1 MAPPKAELYTFM
13 NCPNH
18 QYPATMMLRIKT
30 ILLVLELVSEVKLS
44 FINFKSMGEHSF
56 AYNVLGLGE
65 SAGNR
70 STKAE
75 FITNIK
81 LKNCR

>member
-1 MAPPKAELYTFM
+1 
-13 NCPNH
+13 
-18 QYPATMMLRIKT
+18 
-30 ILLVLELVSEVKLS
+30 
-44 FINFKSMGEHSF
+44 MGEHSF

-65 SAGNR
+65 GAGNR

-75 FITNIK
+75 FITNIQ

>member
-30 ILLVLELVSEVKLS
+30 ILLVLELVNEVEFS
-44 FINFKSMGEHSF
+44 FINFKSMGEYSF
-56 AYNVLGLGE
+56 VSILYTPSIQTLINEYTFL
-65 SAGNR
+65 
-70 STKAE
+70 
-75 FITNIK
+75 I
-81 LKNCR
+81 